1 MCDSLAGL
9 WRQPKSWGAGL
20 GGLAVL
26 ICIAFATPAAAQ
38 SVRSTA
44 QEAILSHP
52 RVSVVARNREAV
64 EQELARA
71 RGLFLPQID
80 LRVGG
85 GPERTDNASTRARGG
100 TVGLTRRDSSVIA
113 TQRVFDGWETSSEV
127 GRQRARAE
135 SAAYRVAEAAELV
148 ALDAIEAHVE
158 VVRQR
163 VLVGFATANVE
174 AHREIVAKVMARS
187 GGLTPSGEA
196 EQASARLDSATAT
209 AIEARAALEEA
220 ENRYLAMVNRRPG
233 ALDPAPYPEA
243 GLRDY
248 GTLESLQERA
258 RANNRTLKITKTDIR
273 VSERELEGTESAFY
287 PKVNLELSASR
298 NRNLDGTRGD
308 DNDASALLVMRW
320 NLYRG
325 GSDTAQRNVALG
337 RMSQSIAQHHIAS
350 RSSEEEI
357 RRAWIQREAAVERIP
372 VLRSAVEKSIRV
384 RDTYQTQ
391 FLTRER
397 SLIDVL
403 NAENEVFVSQSR
415 LVAAETARLTSSYRL
430 LAFAGELLP
439 ALDLAP
445 LAEADPARPAAP
457 PSDPRRDAAR

>member
-1 MCDSLAGL
+1 MGV
-9 WRQPKSWGAGL
+9 
-20 GGLAVL
+20 LAVL
-26 ICIAFATPAAAQ
+26 FAVA
-38 SVRSTA
+38 SVVSSAEAETLRNTA

-52 RVSVVARNREAV
+52 RVNVVARNREAV

-71 RGLFLPQID
+71 RGLFLPQVD

-85 GPERTDNASTRARGG
+85 GPERTDNSSTRARGG

-135 SAAYRVAEAAELV
+135 SAAYRVAEAVELV
-148 ALDAIEAHVE
+148 ALDAIEAHIE

-163 VLVGFATANVE
+163 ALIGLATANVD
-174 AHREIVAKVMARS
+174 AHRQIVEKVIARS

-196 EQASARLDSATAT
+196 EQASARLDSAMAT
-209 AIEARAALEEA
+209 AIETRGALEEA

-233 ALDPAPYPEA
+233 SLDPAPYPDA

-248 GTLESLQERA
+248 GTLESLQDRA
-258 RANNRTLKITKTDIR
+258 RANNRTLMITRTDIR
-273 VSERELEGTESAFY
+273 VSEREVEGTESAFY
-287 PKVNLELSASR
+287 PKLNLEVSASR
-298 NRNLDGTRGD
+298 NRNIDGTRGD
-308 DNDASALLVMRW
+308 DSDASALLVMRW

-337 RMSQSIAQHHIAS
+337 RMSQTMAQHHIAA

-357 RRAWIQREAAVERIP
+357 RRAWIQRDSAVERIP
-372 VLRSAVEKSIRV
+372 VLRSAVAKSIRV

-415 LVAAETARLTSSYRL
+415 LVAAESARLTSAYRL

-439 ALDLAP
+439 TLELEP
-445 LAEADPARPAAP
+445 LAEADPSRPAARP
-457 PSDPRRDAAR
+457 PDPRRGAAR